1 MHIGRVEEISAILD
15 ELGSSIE
22 EIEGCA
28 VVSIEG
34 LPIASALPEGI
45 DDTKIAAMTA
55 AMLSLGER
63 AVLEIGKGSLQR
75 VFTEGD
81 NGFLIAI
88 NAGPNAVLTVIAS
101 VEAKLGLLFLDIR
114 RAAERIA
121 MLI

>member
-15 ELGSSIE
+15 ELGSSID

-55 AMLSLGER
+55 ALLSLGER
-63 AVLEIGKGSLQR
+63 AILEVGKGTLQR

-81 NGFLIAI
+81 MGFLIAI

-101 VEAKLGLLFLDIR
+101 QDAKLGLLFLDLR
-114 RAAERIA
+114 RAAERVA
-121 MLI
+121 SLI